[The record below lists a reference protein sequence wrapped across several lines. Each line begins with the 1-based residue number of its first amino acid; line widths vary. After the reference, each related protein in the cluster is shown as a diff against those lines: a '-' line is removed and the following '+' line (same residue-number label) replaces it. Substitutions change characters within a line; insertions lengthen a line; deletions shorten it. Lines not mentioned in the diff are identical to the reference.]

1 MIEEDIQ
8 VMNEVVSEHEGDET
22 ALISVLQEI
31 QRKLKYLP
39 VEAMKFVADKLNVPQ
54 SRVYHVATF
63 YKAFKL
69 NPPGKHTLRICV
81 GTACHVRGASRLV
94 DTIEREYDLKPGE
107 TSKDGMLELECVNCL
122 GACALAPVVVID
134 DKTLPKQTPDK
145 LLKNLKTLKEQ

>member
-1 MIEEDIQ
+1 MSVNVQELDTIIAERA
-8 VMNEVVSEHEGDET
+8 GDET
-22 ALISVLQEI
+22 ALIGVLQEI
-31 QRKLKYLP
+31 QQKLKYLP
-39 VEAMKFVADKLNVPQ
+39 VDAMKYVADKLNVPY

-69 NPPGKHTLRICV
+69 NPPGKHQIRVCV

-94 DTIEREYDLKPGE
+94 DSLERDLNLKPGE
-107 TSKDGMLELECVNCL
+107 TTPDGLFELECVSCL

-145 LLKNLKTLKEQ
+145 LRKALETLK

>member
-1 MIEEDIQ
+1 MS
-8 VMNEVVSEHEGDET
+8 EVNVQELDTIIAERAGDET
-22 ALISVLQEI
+22 ALIGVLQEI
-31 QRKLKYLP
+31 QQKLKYLP
-39 VEAMKFVADKLNVPQ
+39 VDAMKYVADKLNVPY

-69 NPPGKHTLRICV
+69 NPPGKHQIRVCV

-94 DTIEREYDLKPGE
+94 DSLERDLNLKPGE
-107 TSKDGMLELECVNCL
+107 TTPDGLFELECVSCL

-145 LLKNLKTLKEQ
+145 LRKHLDTLKD

>member
-1 MIEEDIQ
+1 MSEVDIQ
-8 VMNEVVSEHEGDET
+8 VLNEVVSEHVGDET

-69 NPPGKHTLRICV
+69 NPPGKHNLRICV

-94 DTIEREYDLKPGE
+94 DTIE
-107 TSKDGMLELECVNCL
+107 
-122 GACALAPVVVID
+122 
-134 DKTLPKQTPDK
+134 
-145 LLKNLKTLKEQ
+145 